1 MSLKTRG
8 SESLDKA
15 QRRLALLKS
24 IDTNLD
30 LGHGL
35 TVAAYILKIE
45 ESRAKLEAH
54 NILLSDLQESRSA
67 LTQLDRDLA
76 ELSERMLTGVS
87 TKYGR
92 NSIEYAKA
100 GGTTRKRS
108 SKAIAPKPES
118 ALITETTAPPIG
130 PAIIGSH
137 NSQPLQAIH
146 N

>member
-8 SESLDKA
+8 SEALNKA

-24 IDTNLD
+24 IDNNLD

-35 TVAAYILKIE
+35 TVDAYTLKIE
-45 ESRAKLEAH
+45 ESRSKLEAH
-54 NILLSDLQESRSA
+54 NILLADLQESRSA
-67 LTQLDRDLA
+67 LTQIDRDLA

-92 NSIEYAKA
+92 NSVEYARA

-108 SKAIAPKPES
+108 SKAIAPKPETTPM
-118 ALITETTAPPIG
+118 TETTAPPIE
-130 PAIIGSH
+130 PTLNSSR
-137 NSQPLQAIH
+137 NSQPLQPM
-146 N
+146 NN